1 VYQPRKYC
9 LICQLTASQE
19 ETVSQLPLL
28 PLSTSALDQPLE
40 QTSQKMVVGFVLFAD
55 VHFKLTLTGQWDDL
69 QRFVSSP
76 SAPTT
81 PRAKRKIHFIEP
93 SPERIAPGR
102 SNTAPPGFRTSS
114 TATLDQ
120 TQHLLEGS
128 DAEELQ
134 PDLISFEEPEEAP
147 SKALEDLEES
157 SLSSHEGD
165 EDFYGMEEQI
175 VTYNDD
181 STPTEELPQ
190 VSQDEKDE
198 EDDASDPL
206 FSVRRAESHSIS
218 GPSGI
223 HQERPTAATFYRTSS
238 ASGLYSKPAYNPII
252 KAHVAGSPIRFD
264 FCTTA
269 VDNDDSEDPYEE
281 NPLLSRS
288 HTASSR
294 SSSSA
299 YSASWDDETMAHASE
314 RSAPPSDAPSPHAIA
329 RSSSGSGSEFSLEAV
344 KRKLSTMSRTKKV
357 KISKKRHAETL
368 SSPDDTP
375 AAPPNTLAIS
385 DTPKKGREDCT
396 SRLGHPGGSSPA
408 QVAMDTSETQST
420 TQSARVSPHLKPAL
434 KHVSPSIPVSIITY
448 DRSVP
453 SHKDSLELVRHRFGE
468 ELPTVDPQLSCTR
481 DSIVLTKQRWEKY
494 PKSHAVAD
502 EETGHVRYGGLS
514 PIVDA
519 SPPDHKAYLASR
531 RGQLA
536 KQKEMDWHRE
546 IGGHPQ
552 NDHDCPICQVEKPR
566 TKRLAALRA
575 G

>member
-1 VYQPRKYC
+1 
-9 LICQLTASQE
+9 
-19 ETVSQLPLL
+19 VSQLPL
-28 PLSTSALDQPLE
+28 PQLSILALDHQLE
-40 QTSQKMVVGFVLFAD
+40 RTSQKVVVGFVLFAD
-55 VHFKLTLTGQWDDL
+55 VHFQLTLTGHWDDL

-81 PRAKRKIHFIEP
+81 PRTKRKIHFIEP
-93 SPERIAPGR
+93 SPERVTPGR

-114 TATLDQ
+114 TSTLDQ
-120 TQHLLEGS
+120 TRPLLEGS
-128 DAEELQ
+128 DVEEFQ

-147 SKALEDLEES
+147 SKVMEDLEEI

-165 EDFYGMEEQI
+165 QDVYGMDEQI
-175 VTYNDD
+175 VTYDDD

-190 VSQDEKDE
+190 VSQDDYDE
-198 EDDASDPL
+198 EDDTSDPL
-206 FSVRRAESHSIS
+206 FSVRRAKSHSIS

-223 HQERPTAATFYRTSS
+223 PQIRPSAATFYRTSS

-252 KAHVAGSPIRFD
+252 KAHVAGSPIRSG

-269 VDNDDSEDPYEE
+269 VDNDDSEDTYEE
-281 NPLLSRS
+281 IPLLSRS

-294 SSSSA
+294 SIDSA
-299 YSASWDDETMAHASE
+299 HSASWDDGTTANASE
-314 RSAPPSDAPSPHAIA
+314 RSAPPSDAPSPRAIA
-329 RSSSGSGSEFSLEAV
+329 RSSSRSGSDFALEAV

-368 SSPDDTP
+368 SNPDDTP
-375 AAPPNTLAIS
+375 AAPPNTLATS
-385 DTPKKGREDCT
+385 DTPKKGCEDHP
-396 SRLGHPGGSSPA
+396 SRLSHPGGSSPA
-408 QVAMDTSETQST
+408 QAAMDAIETQSS

-434 KHVSPSIPVSIITY
+434 KNVDPSTPVSIIAC

-453 SHKDSLELVRHRFGE
+453 SHKDSLELVRHHFGE
-468 ELPTVDPQLSCTR
+468 EWPTVDPQLSCTR

-494 PKSHAVAD
+494 PKSHAVID
-502 EETGHVRYGGLS
+502 DETGYVRCGGLS
-514 PIVDA
+514 PIIDA

-531 RGQLA
+531 REQLA
-536 KQKEMDWHRE
+536 NQKEMDWHRE
-546 IGGHPQ
+546 ISGHPQ
-552 NDHDCPICQVEKPR
+552 NDHDCPICEVEKPR

>member
-1 VYQPRKYC
+1 
-9 LICQLTASQE
+9 
-19 ETVSQLPLL
+19 
-28 PLSTSALDQPLE
+28 
-40 QTSQKMVVGFVLFAD
+40 MV
-55 VHFKLTLTGQWDDL
+55 WDDL

-81 PRAKRKIHFIEP
+81 PRTKRKIHFIEP
-93 SPERIAPGR
+93 SPERIPPGR

-120 TQHLLEGS
+120 TQPLLEGP

-134 PDLISFEEPEEAP
+134 PDSISFAEPEEVP
-147 SKALEDLEES
+147 FKVVKDVEEI

-165 EDFYGMEEQI
+165 EDFYSMNEQI
-175 VTYNDD
+175 VTYDDD

-190 VSQDEKDE
+190 VSQDNYDE
-198 EDDASDPL
+198 EGDASDHL
-206 FSVRRAESHSIS
+206 LSVRRAKSHSIS

-223 HQERPTAATFYRTSS
+223 PQERPSAATFYRTSS
-238 ASGLYSKPAYNPII
+238 ASGLYSKPAYNSII

-269 VDNDDSEDPYEE
+269 VDNDDSEDPYEKI
-281 NPLLSRS
+281 PLLSRS

-294 SSSSA
+294 SSNSA
-299 YSASWDDETMAHASE
+299 YSASWDGGTMADASE
-314 RSAPPSDAPSPHAIA
+314 RSAPPSDAPSPRAIA
-329 RSSSGSGSEFSLEAV
+329 RSSSGSGSEFALEAV

-375 AAPPNTLAIS
+375 AAPPNTLATS
-385 DTPKKGREDCT
+385 DAPKKGYEDYP
-396 SRLGHPGGSSPA
+396 SRLSHPGGSSPA
-408 QVAMDTSETQST
+408 QVAMDPSETQFT

-434 KHVSPSIPVSIITY
+434 KHVGPSMPVSIITY

-468 ELPTVDPQLSCTR
+468 EWPTVDPQLSCTR

-494 PKSHAVAD
+494 PKSHAVVDD
-502 EETGHVRYGGLS
+502 ESGHVRYGGLS
-514 PIVDA
+514 PIKDA

-531 RGQLA
+531 HEQLA
-536 KQKEMDWHRE
+536 RQKEMDWHRE

-552 NDHDCPICQVEKPR
+552 SDHGCPICEVEKPR